1 MSSSRWR
8 LPGLFRDA
16 WLPCAAALALALPAC
31 VTENAATGEN
41 IPRGKQR
48 YEFAKVERAAEY
60 LRVGMTRTEVLILLG
75 SAAETGEQGDV
86 WVWLPERYGVLVPA
100 RALQVRFRDGRVVE
114 HGYRPIVL
122 GATL

>member
-1 MSSSRWR
+1 M
-8 LPGLFRDA
+8 
-16 WLPCAAALALALPAC
+16 LPAC

-48 YEFAKVERAAEY
+48 YEFAKVEQAAEHV
-60 LRVGMTRTEVLILLG
+60 RVGMTRTEVLILLG
-75 SAAETGEQGDV
+75 SAAETEEQGAV
-86 WVWLPERYGVLVPA
+86 WIWLPERYGVLVPA